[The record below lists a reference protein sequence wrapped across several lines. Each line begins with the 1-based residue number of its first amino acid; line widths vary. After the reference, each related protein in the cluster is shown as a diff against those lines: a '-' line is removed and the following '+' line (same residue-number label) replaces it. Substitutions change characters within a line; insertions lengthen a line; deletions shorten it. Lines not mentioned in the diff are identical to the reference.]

1 MYYFFKNNAHK
12 KAFVKALKEVE
23 NEGYYINQA
32 SDDDVVFTTNMSK
45 AVASLSGEKAQKE
58 VAQGK
63 PLDIEEYNPNLDTK
77 RKVPA
82 DPKVLEAVE
91 YTKQSN
97 NFLRDRLFGGDSTFL
112 DGENSEEKQFLS
124 GESDLDIGELLLKD
138 DETNDKIE
146 QLEAED
152 RRRKIDEERLRK
164 LHEYNERKL
173 KMLEE
178 RKRQKEIEEQKQLLV
193 EVVADK
199 PETEEVYEEKP
210 ASEQEPETIVK
221 AEPVVK
227 PVVSPKP
234 KRKRKKV
241 VLKRKKKKYDAD
253 IIGGIDY

>member
-1 MYYFFKNNAHK
+1 MYYFFNSNAHR
-12 KAFVKALKEVE
+12 KAFIKALKEVE

-45 AVASLSGEKAQKE
+45 AVASLSGEKAEKTIDT
-58 VAQGK
+58 GK

-82 DPKVLEAVE
+82 DPKVLSAID
-91 YTKQSN
+91 YTMQENEKVRS
-97 NFLRDRLFGGDSTFL
+97 RLFGDDTTFV
-112 DGENSEEKQFLS
+112 DGNNTDEKQFLS
-124 GESDLDIGELLLKD
+124 GNESFDVNELIKPQD
-138 DETNDKIE
+138 SSIE
-146 QLEAED
+146 RTIESYEAAEE
-152 RRRKIDEERLRK
+152 RKRIDEERLRE

-178 RKRQKEIEEQKQLLV
+178 RKRQKEEHDKLLV

-199 PETEEVYEEKP
+199 KEEPKTVEEPKP
-210 ASEQEPETIVK
+210 
-221 AEPVVK
+221 EPVVLAPVEPVAPKAVTPK
-227 PVVSPKP
+227 PVKTI
-234 KRKRKKV
+234 RKRKKV